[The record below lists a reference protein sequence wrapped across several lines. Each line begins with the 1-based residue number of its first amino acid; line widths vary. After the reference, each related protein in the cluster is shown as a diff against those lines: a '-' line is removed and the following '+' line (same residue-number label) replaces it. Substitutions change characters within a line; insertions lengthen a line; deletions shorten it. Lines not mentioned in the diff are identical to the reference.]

1 MLTELLVKMYDV
13 ELLKLYLYKIGKRL
27 KICSL
32 RIRMKSELALKCCY
46 YRVLQKGTIQDS
58 FNRNSLLLILL

>member
-1 MLTELLVKMYDV
+1 MLTELLVKLYDV

-46 YRVLQKGTIQDS
+46 YRVL
-58 FNRNSLLLILL
+58 RNSGFF